1 MYYILRLNE
10 GDARVDRIQSSSLE
24 QAKIFFMQRKQ
35 MDKTTFESLYHIE
48 EDSNE

>member
-1 MYYILRLNE
+1 MLIE
-10 GDARVDRIQSSSLE
+10 SGEVIDRIQSSSLE

-35 MDKTTFESLYHIE
+35 MDKTTFETLYHIE